1 MLSINTSPRVTLL
14 LNMEPE
20 FEPRQKTPG
29 FMFSLTTVSYGNIFS
44 PFSITNTTTI
54 PCIYVV
60 LTHINC
66 LHSQQHWDVNIHHFA
81 ENKPGEAETLRW
93 DSNLLLLTL

>member
-1 MLSINTSPRVTLL
+1 MATYSLL
-14 LNMEPE
+14 
-20 FEPRQKTPG
+20 
-29 FMFSLTTVSYGNIFS
+29 
-44 PFSITNTTTI
+44 FSITNTTTI

-93 DSNLLLLTL
+93 DSDLLLLTL